1 MQTDLHADLR
11 AARRSRAILCAE
23 LFARP
28 LEAEAEAETA
38 GQGPDILLAALLREG
53 EAADA
58 RGALDLLLGRL
69 GAPIGARR

>member
-28 LEAEAEAETA
+28 LEAEAETA